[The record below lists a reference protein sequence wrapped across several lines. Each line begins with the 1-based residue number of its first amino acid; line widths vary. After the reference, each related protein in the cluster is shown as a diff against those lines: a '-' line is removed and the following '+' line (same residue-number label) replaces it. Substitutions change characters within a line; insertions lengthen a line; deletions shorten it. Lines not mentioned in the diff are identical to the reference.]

1 MQLLFTRIFSYEFS
15 VIATLLV
22 GTGLYRRMNN
32 QEKLIFFY
40 VATILVF
47 DIWGMSLAVEG
58 KKNWFVYNIL
68 IGIEVLILTAYLNQ
82 ILKDKRHK
90 KYLNIS
96 CFLFFIYS
104 LVHIYFFGTS
114 NLMLPLSMIGGSLLS
129 LFFLLYLIYGQTENK
144 WINSPDNWISLGSVF
159 YLCGTIPFQALFHFL
174 IDKKQDLALMLFQT
188 INMSLSHFRFL
199 LIIIGFF
206 MILKRK
212 RSNPEIAAVSV

>member
-1 MQLLFTRIFSYEFS
+1 MQQLFTRIFSYEFS

-47 DIWGMSLAVEG
+47 DIWGMSLAIEG

-68 IGIEVLILTAYLNQ
+68 IGIEVLLLTAYLNQ
-82 ILKDKRHK
+82 ILRNKRQL

-104 LVHIYFFGTS
+104 MVHIYFFGTS
-114 NLMLPLSMIGGSLLS
+114 NLMLPLSMIGGSFLS

-144 WINSPDNWISLGSVF
+144 WINSPDNWISLGSIF
-159 YLCGTIPFQALFHFL
+159 YLCGTIPFQALFHYL

>member
-1 MQLLFTRIFSYEFS
+1 MQLFTRIFSYEFS
-15 VIATLLV
+15 VIATLLF

-47 DIWGMSLAVEG
+47 DIWGMSLAIEG
-58 KKNWFVYNIL
+58 KNNWFVYNIL
-68 IGIEVLILTAYLNQ
+68 IGIEVLMLTVYLNQ
-82 ILKDKRHK
+82 ILKNKSHIQ
-90 KYLNIS
+90 YLNIS

-104 LVHIYFFGTS
+104 MVHVYFFGTS
-114 NLMLPLSMIGGSLLS
+114 NLMLPLSMIGGSFLS

-144 WINSPDNWISLGSVF
+144 WINSPDNWISLGSIF
-159 YLCGTIPFQALFHFL
+159 YLCGTIPFQALFHYL
-174 IDKKQDLALMLFQT
+174 IDEKQDLALMLFQT
-188 INMSLSHFRFL
+188 INMGLSHFRFL

-212 RSNPEIAAVSV
+212 RSKPELASVSV